1 MSVPFL
7 AFLETPL
14 KKEVEIISR
23 PETDIL
29 HFCPKFHALQ
39 SSFMS
44 FKGFDSSCNI
54 SLQLRQKATGEFLG
68 ETFFIL
74 PCFFFAH
81 WLTLRS
87 CTTSTANHRLSDST
101 CSRAETPICVT
112 IDPFDGLSLLRL
124 RLVQFDLK
132 T

>member
-1 MSVPFL
+1 MLEPSYIHDLHRVPSGVGRVGLLALIFQVSINCLFL
-7 AFLETPL
+7 LLSLHYVCPLLSFSGTPPPL
-14 KKEVEIISR
+14 KKVEIISR

-39 SSFMS
+39 SSFVS

-54 SLQLRQKATGEFLG
+54 SLQLRQKETGEFFG

-81 WLTLRS
+81 LLTL
-87 CTTSTANHRLSDST
+87 
-101 CSRAETPICVT
+101 
-112 IDPFDGLSLLRL
+112 
-124 RLVQFDLK
+124 
-132 T
+132 